1 MNLPRILHAEISRR
15 AEGWR
20 DHIVQATGAEA
31 QRRAERAA
39 ADIALWLRLANQLGW
54 STIPPLPP
62 IEIAG
67 ALARTLATI
76 DPAEPLR
83 DAADWQSAQ
92 ASVAQSLSRARV
104 AAWAD
109 EAHVI
114 ENRRLY
120 ARFTGLRTIA
130 RALAHAAAAHAARTA
145 PEPQQEAA

>member
-109 EAHVI
+109 ET
-114 ENRRLY
+114 ETSF